1 MDLSGF
7 LDAAESNLRFLAMLS
22 GPFYPILHV
31 VKERLV
37 YSMNSIYFFRA
48 GSFPVLAS
56 VDFFIF

>member
-1 MDLSGF
+1 MDLSSF

-37 YSMNSIYFFRA
+37 YSISIYFFRA
-48 GSFPVLAS
+48 GSFLVLVS